1 MPGDI
6 PLYKW
11 VYNIYITTETTVAIT
26 ASSPSTSVPPL
37 SKQCRLSRQLR
48 SWKHWAGALQTF
60 PQPASLKPK
69 RHVKRLLH
77 QNMVP
82 NINFWSNNHGD
93 LANHVFHHFST
104 LRMVIWLQNK
114 AKNQPILGEM
124 ATVSRVLLSACG
136 GNSVLWPQNRG
147 LILDPKMGPQY

>member
-1 MPGDI
+1 MLGDI

-11 VYNIYITTETTVAIT
+11 VYNIIHITTGTTVAIT

-37 SKQCRLSRQLR
+37 SKQCRLSRQLC

-82 NINFWSNNHGD
+82 TINFWSNNHGD
-93 LANHVFHHFST
+93 LANHVFHHFFT
-104 LRMVIWLQNK
+104 LRIGDLAAEQGKEPTNF
-114 AKNQPILGEM
+114 GEM

-136 GNSVLWPQNRG
+136 GSSTLAAN
-147 LILDPKMGPQY
+147 IE